1 MPFTRFVEV
10 GRVALVNYGPET
22 GKLCTIIDVVDQS
35 RVLIDGPT
43 KLTGVSRQI
52 ITLKRL
58 SLTDIKV
65 KIGLNARQKSL
76 EAAWTKGDVL
86 AKWAATSWA
95 KKLAA
100 KKKRASLNDFGRFKA
115 ASAKRKRNAA
125 VKAKVGSA

>member
-22 GKLCTIIDVVDQS
+22 GKLCTIIDVVDQT

-76 EAAWTKGDVL
+76 EKAWTKGDVL
-86 AKWAATSWA
+86 AKWEATSWA

-115 ASAKRKRNAA
+115 AVAKRKRNAA